1 NNDGHDHNLS
11 DNMGAEGETED
22 EAILQARLRRAK
34 AMLATVLLSQ
44 GVPMILAGDE
54 FGNSQGGNNNAYCQD
69 NEISWL
75 DWSKAR
81 PELIEAVSVLSKLRR
96 ETGLSRARF
105 GVAQNDGP
113 DDNPVLAWLH
123 PQGRAMEDADWRD
136 AELRC
141 FGLKIVSAR
150 DPELLIVLN
159 AGDDCQFQLP
169 NGEWTRRLDTTGDD
183 LKGTTVAAGS
193 VTVPWQG
200 GLVFGR

>member
-1 NNDGHDHNLS
+1 
-11 DNMGAEGETED
+11 MGAEGETED

-75 DWSKAR
+75 DWSKMR
-81 PELIEAVSVLSKLRR
+81 PELVETVSALSKLRK

-113 DDNPVLAWLH
+113 DENPVLEWLH
-123 PQGRAMEDADWRD
+123 PDGRPMGDADWED

-141 FGLKIVSAR
+141 FGLKIVFPL

-159 AGDDCQFQLP
+159 AGDDRQFQLP
-169 NGEWTRRLDTTGDD
+169 KGKWTRRLDSTVDD
-183 LKGTTVAAGS
+183 FEGTTIASGS
-193 VTVPWQG
+193 VTVPWQA
-200 GLVFGR
+200 VHVYAR